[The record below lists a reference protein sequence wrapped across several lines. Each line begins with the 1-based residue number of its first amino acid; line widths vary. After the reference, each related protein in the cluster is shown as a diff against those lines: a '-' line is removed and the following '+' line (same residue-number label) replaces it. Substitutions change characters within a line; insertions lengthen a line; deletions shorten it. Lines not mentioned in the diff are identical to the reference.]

1 MIPMLEIIFFLMIVF
16 IFALFSRK
24 LENNSITQ
32 MFLVLTALITA
43 LLFFTTFNFQDS
55 FPYIL
60 FVAELALL
68 LVFSDAFRIGLSY
81 TIKEHDLTLSY
92 RE

>member
-1 MIPMLEIIFFLMIVF
+1 MIPMLEIIFFLMIFF

-32 MFLVLTALITA
+32 IFLVLTSLITA
-43 LLFFTTFNFQDS
+43 LLLFITFNFQDS

-60 FVAELALL
+60 IVAELALL
-68 LVFSDAFRIGLSY
+68 LVFRCLPNWAFLY
-81 TIKEHDLTLSY
+81 YKEHDLTLSY
-92 RE
+92 WV